1 MRKTCL
7 LILSGIL
14 VLSASNVV
22 TASTMFQCHL
32 DNHHTVTLDLSN
44 GNGLVYDYRKTGDSK
59 PALTL
64 KGEDPYYAHI
74 LGANWSYQY
83 FRFEKG
89 AYSYIIYNRN
99 DVKFGLAVFHRDKL
113 TMNKACVSN
122 VVLDREAYVYASE
135 HVYIDA
141 DGAEYDFLVEE

>member
-7 LILSGIL
+7 TILSGIL

-32 DNHHTVTLDLSN
+32 GNNHTVTLDLSN
-44 GNGLVYDYRKTGDSK
+44 ENGLVYDYRKTGDSK
-59 PALTL
+59 SELIL
-64 KGEDPYYAHI
+64 KGGDPYYANI

-89 AYSYIIYNRN
+89 TYSYVVYNRN
-99 DVKFGLAVFHRDKL
+99 DAKFGLAVFHGNKM
-113 TMNKACVSN
+113 TMNKACVGN
-122 VVLDREAYVYASE
+122 VILDREAYAYASE
-135 HVYIDA
+135 HVYVDA
-141 DGAEYDFLVEE
+141 DGSEYDFLVEE